1 MSIKNYVVLD
11 IETSCRRRSSICAIS
26 VLEIRDGEIIDK
38 KYTLLDP
45 EDDFEQKNTD
55 KNGIKKTDIVG
66 KPTFESFWPQIE
78 NQLSSNIIVGHNVNN
93 FDLSSLAKALM
104 KYSIEIPQFRYFDT
118 QKYFEIELGEKD
130 KGCSLDTLCSRH
142 LNYSFNHHDA
152 YEDTVAT
159 FKLFEWLQA
168 NYNINCDYI
177 CNYEIKAP
185 KVEFNDEIIKNINI
199 LNGCLEGIL
208 SDNIVNDKELN
219 FINDWMLDNRKFN
232 DYLLVSK
239 INESIEKIISIPNI
253 GTKDIEALFFL
264 THQCP
269 MKGRNLSKNSCL
281 LLRLEGLVRGICCDG
296 DINKYELCRLNNWLD
311 KNTDLIINPTCLKIK
326 DILDRFD
333 FVNLSSRDD
342 MQTLRSDLLSVFS
355 VQLTEQTNIVFNGK
369 SFLLSGNFSLGKSKT
384 EELLHNKGA
393 VIKKSPVKSLNY
405 YVQGSKNSGYK
416 HDEFGG
422 KYDKVIEFNSKGADI
437 KIIIEEQLL
446 EALGIQL

>member
-26 VLEIRDGEIIDK
+26 VLEIRNGEIIDK

-55 KNGIKKTDIVG
+55 INGIKKSDIVG

-78 NQLSSNIIVGHNVNN
+78 DQLRDNIIVGHNVNN
-93 FDLSSLAKALM
+93 FDLSSLSKALM

-118 QKYFEIELGEKD
+118 QKFFETELGEKD

-159 FKLFEWLQA
+159 FKLFEWIKV
-168 NYNINCDYI
+168 NYNINECNI
-177 CNYEIKAP
+177 RNYEIKPP
-185 KVEFNDEIIKNINI
+185 KDELSDEIIKNIN
-199 LNGCLEGIL
+199 LLDGCLEGIL
-208 SDNIVNDKELN
+208 SDNIINGKEFSYIRDWMMNNRKHNDVRLVND
-219 FINDWMLDNRKFN
+219 INRDILQTLISGSVTTD
-232 DYLLVSK
+232 DIK
-239 INESIEKIISIPNI
+239 IMFS
-253 GTKDIEALFFL
+253 L

-269 MKGRNLSKNSCL
+269 TKGRNLSEYSCL

-296 DINKYELCRLNNWLD
+296 DINNYEILRLRNWIGKHPELGD
-311 KNTDLIINPTCLKIK
+311 ESICVEVKEAIRNIDTVDSLNKKGI
-326 DILDRFD
+326 
-333 FVNLSSRDD
+333 DD
-342 MQTLRSDLLSVFS
+342 LRSDLLSVFS

-393 VIKKSPVKSLNY
+393 VIKKSSVKSLNY

-416 HDEFGG
+416 HDEYGG

-437 KIIIEEQLL
+437 KIITEEQLL
-446 EALGIQL
+446 EALGIY